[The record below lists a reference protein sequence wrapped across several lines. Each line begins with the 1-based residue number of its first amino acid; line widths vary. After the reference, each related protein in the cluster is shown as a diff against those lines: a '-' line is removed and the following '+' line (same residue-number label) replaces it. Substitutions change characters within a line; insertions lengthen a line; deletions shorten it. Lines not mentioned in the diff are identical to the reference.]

1 MTPLPPPSAFFS
13 VSGSPVQ
20 SSGYAQSGFPSSPA
34 IAGARLAH
42 AFVHSVAP
50 SLPWTWNPLR
60 GTSAARA
67 PMRHLLLAALPVL
80 LGLAVL
86 IRTRGVLAAILIV
99 RAGQESPRRPLL
111 FPSLAM
117 VVALATFV
125 YGLINTYNA
134 GQLELEQSIFAGLV
148 KQRFGELRVG
158 AFQSGVIGYYNSNTF
173 NLDGKL
179 DHAALRY
186 LKDGRISGYI
196 EEKRM
201 DVLVDWDE
209 QFDTFMASP
218 AERGCLASRWR
229 SFRLENPSPGRT
241 PPFLPELVL
250 PPAAGCG
257 RDHRQPAVGGA
268 TGEAMTPA
276 GSGPRPGAACQGT

>member
-1 MTPLPPPSAFFS
+1 
-13 VSGSPVQ
+13 VQ

-134 GQLELEQSIFAGLV
+134 GQLELEQSIFAGH
-148 KQRFGELRVG
+148 
-158 AFQSGVIGYYNSNTF
+158 SNTF

-229 SFRLENPSPGRT
+229 RFRLENPSPGRT